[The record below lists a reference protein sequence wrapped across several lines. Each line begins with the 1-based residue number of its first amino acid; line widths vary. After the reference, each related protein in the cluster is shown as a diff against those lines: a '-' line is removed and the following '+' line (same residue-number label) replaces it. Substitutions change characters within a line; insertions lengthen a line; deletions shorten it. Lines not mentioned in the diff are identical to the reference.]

1 MAMTAVNKMTAIEQ
15 THLNF
20 SHCISEKKL
29 VQMSKT
35 RVPGVPKGLK
45 EIGHSCVICQHAT
58 IIRNNAAPAAT
69 GSDPHCI
76 SWDMIDMSKIP
87 TVTGKRYCTMI
98 VERKTH
104 FAHILL
110 HDSKSEDTIIQI
122 FNLVLPLLTEKPIIV
137 KSDCA
142 PEYHKPKI
150 EAFLK
155 DVHGVKE
162 MRHSNEHNQTANGMV
177 AKFGDKL
184 GRGLRVAL
192 LQSGLPLAFWGA
204 AAIMVTDLYNSTPH
218 SGLGGDSPYFRRTG
232 RMPDMS
238 FFRPFGCSMVAFRGK
253 DLVEQGKLAPRGET
267 GVCVGIRTHFG
278 RRACISYSARTNQV
292 YASVDCQF
300 DTTLFPFQMADQRQ
314 RGFMIN
320 HLSWRNSACFMIY
333 RMQRLMT

>member
-1 MAMTAVNKMTAIEQ
+1 
-15 THLNF
+15 
-20 SHCISEKKL
+20 
-29 VQMSKT
+29 
-35 RVPGVPKGLK
+35 
-45 EIGHSCVICQHAT
+45 
-58 IIRNNAAPAAT
+58 
-69 GSDPHCI
+69 
-76 SWDMIDMSKIP
+76 
-87 TVTGKRYCTMI
+87 
-98 VERKTH
+98 
-104 FAHILL
+104 
-110 HDSKSEDTIIQI
+110 
-122 FNLVLPLLTEKPIIV
+122 
-137 KSDCA
+137 
-142 PEYHKPKI
+142 
-150 EAFLK
+150 
-155 DVHGVKE
+155 